1 MDATR
6 RASIQAIGAASLA
19 ALTGNI
25 AYAQTARKLT
35 ILIGFPAGGAPDTV
49 ARAMSVALRDAGYT
63 VVIDNKA
70 GAGGRLAADVLMQ
83 APADGST
90 IMLVPAG
97 NMTIYPHIYNK
108 LKYDWQKD
116 FALLATACEFQF
128 GMAVGP
134 AVPARTLKEFVD
146 WARAN
151 PGKASFGTPGAGTGM
166 HFLGVMFGRDARI
179 DFNHIPYKGGAPAL
193 TDAMG
198 GNIPAVFT
206 TLPNLVQPHKDG
218 RIRILGF
225 SGDSRLK
232 GLPDVPTFKESGFP
246 DLSLSEM
253 FVFVARA
260 ETPAAVQRDL
270 AMALSAAVRTR
281 SVNEVLEK
289 TEYDPLVMEPPA
301 IARRLQAE
309 QLRWGAVVRSTGYKS
324 EE

>member
-1 MDATR
+1 MDTQR
-6 RASIQAIGAASLA
+6 RASIRAIGAASLA
-19 ALTGNI
+19 ALSGPF
-25 AYAQTARKLT
+25 AHAQTGKKLT

-49 ARAMSVALRDAGYT
+49 ARAVSVSLREAGYA
-63 VVIDNKA
+63 VIVDNKA
-70 GAGGRLAADVLMQ
+70 GAGGRLAVDALLQ

-90 IMLVPAG
+90 IMLIPGG
-97 NMTIYPHIYNK
+97 NMTIYPHIYDK

-134 AVPARTLKEFVD
+134 SVPAKTLKEFAD
-146 WARAN
+146 WAKAN

-193 TDAMG
+193 TDVMG
-198 GNIPAVFT
+198 GNVPSVFS
-206 TLPNLVQPHKDG
+206 TLPNLLQPHKNG
-218 RIRILGF
+218 RVRILGF
-225 SGDSRLK
+225 SGERRLK

-246 DLSLSEM
+246 DLTLSEM
-253 FVFVARA
+253 FVFVARSQ
-260 ETPAAVQRDL
+260 TPASVQQDL
-270 AMALSAAVRTR
+270 ATALSAAVRSR
-281 SVNEVLEK
+281 AVDAVLEK
-289 TEYDPLVMEPPA
+289 AEYDPLVMEPAA

-309 QLRWGAVVRSTGYKS
+309 QLRWGAVVKSTGYKA

>member
-1 MDATR
+1 MDTTR
-6 RASIQAIGAASLA
+6 RAALQALGAASLA
-19 ALTGNI
+19 ALAGTM
-25 AYAQTARKLT
+25 AHAQTGKKLT

-63 VVIDNKA
+63 VIIDNKA
-70 GAGGRLAADVLMQ
+70 GAGGRLAADALLQ

-116 FALLATACEFQF
+116 FAMLATACEFQF

-134 AVPARTLKEFVD
+134 AVPAKTLKEFVD

-151 PGKASFGTPGAGTGM
+151 PGRASFGTPGAGTGM

-179 DFNHIPYKGGAPAL
+179 DFNHVPYRGGAPAL

-198 GNIPAVFT
+198 GTIPAVFT

-260 ETPAAVQRDL
+260 QTPAAVQQDL
-270 AMALSAAVRTR
+270 AAALSAAVRTR
-281 SVNEVLEK
+281 SVNDVLEK
-289 TEYDPLVMEPPA
+289 AEYDPLVMEPTA

-309 QLRWGAVVRSTGYKS
+309 QLRWGSVVKSTGYKS

>member
-19 ALTGNI
+19 ALAGNI

-35 ILIGFPAGGAPDTV
+35 ILIGFPA
-49 ARAMSVALRDAGYT
+49 
-63 VVIDNKA
+63 
-70 GAGGRLAADVLMQ
+70 
-83 APADGST
+83 DGST
-90 IMLVPAG
+90 VMLVPAG

-108 LKYDWQKD
+108 LKCDWQKD

-151 PGKASFGTPGAGTGM
+151 PAKDSFGTPGAGTGM

-232 GLPDVPTFKESGFP
+232 GLPDVPTFKESGP
-246 DLSLSEM
+246 AGHQRPAPGGLLR
-253 FVFVARA
+253 VRRTGRAHPPPRPARKTGDA
-260 ETPAAVQRDL
+260 LLRLHHSQRGVHASAGVDAHRPAA
-270 AMALSAAVRTR
+270 A
-281 SVNEVLEK
+281 
-289 TEYDPLVMEPPA
+289 DP
-301 IARRLQAE
+301 RLP
-309 QLRWGAVVRSTGYKS
+309 
-324 EE
+324 